1 MPLINGQY
9 IKPSEL
15 DEQREQRE
23 RHGIGAFVGG
33 LGSEIGIASVSQL
46 AGAATG
52 WGYIPIAFGGGFA
65 GSIANQRINDEPFSI
80 GRAVAAGLLNLVPGG
95 VGIKAGRQAGKAAQL
110 LKAADRGLN
119 SYNGKTVPNIIFK
132 EAMKG
137 AAFGGSEV
145 TIQKIIDEE
154 RLPTSD
160 EFFQYTGLGA
170 GFGGAIGGILGATT
184 ARSMGKTVP
193 EATNIFFEE
202 APRWSKMDLDEKI
215 KTAEHLGFYDPKIDP
230 ILPKAK
236 QVNQILEPD
245 LDGEFNKFL
254 KESARSFT
262 QENYIKAW
270 LLSEDP
276 TLEAGKVWLSKIKGW
291 FAPSKILGSE
301 FHNQMGAINGRMT
314 EMESAGASFRNQ
326 YHHLIKGK
334 SESEQNEISRNIR
347 EYLTRPH
354 EGDPGIVSH
363 SEVYD
368 TVRVKALPKGPIR
381 KGITKGGKLASVI
394 EGYKLKGDLDSWKK
408 LRSEVQQELS
418 PFLEPKAFKTFQKN
432 VDLGELDTLLGMQ
445 TLDDTVKE
453 SIILQNYLTRE
464 YRLLEDESF
473 VAIPADKKD
482 LIDDFVENHPDFQ
495 IPGPKVGQ
503 PLGMKKGSVRYP
515 KFWTGKFP
523 SWTTGTDGKLLSPK
537 KLEARARDR
546 AEMYIDNHYLSR
558 SANPANRKSIKKFS
572 SARLKDNVDIL
583 AKRHYLS
590 PALTK
595 FLGGEIEDIGETVYA
610 TGLRIAKL
618 GAKFRAE
625 EFILRDLRS
634 RGLINIRKFT
644 KDDEGPLPSQIEF
657 ENPLQTTFLNGEI
670 EIDGPAYVIKE
681 LEELKA
687 SNFMGN
693 VVDSEISRIDK
704 VLGAIYRPLHGASK
718 ATKVIFNPASWSTNL
733 LGAQFAALAS
743 GNFNLLGKDALK
755 GVRASFDEFGS
766 MTGPASGWVGRQV
779 SKLGRLGLD
788 DEGIKAMRKDIGTMQ
803 RLGLM
808 NADVSVG
815 DTMRSLGAGS
825 IGRKLQSTL
834 EPFSKGYQVTDNA
847 YRYVVWKG
855 NTAKLK
861 KMFSLPEGMDPGKYN
876 DEMERASA
884 FLTNDTYQNYNKIS
898 KMIRDLSAKGLMPP
912 FVAFTAEL
920 TRNLYNNA
928 KYSAMMVRGKFGKG
942 LGLSDDVL
950 RNVNQGAM
958 VAEGTKR
965 LTILSGLTIGSYVA
979 INYLNEKEGVDREK
993 IDALKNT
1000 VIPEYD
1006 RTKELIITMNP
1017 DGKSGHYIN
1026 ASYINPFAQ
1035 FNRFARAY
1043 QDGTNTIGS
1052 LGQMANVIKDEFI
1065 GKGNFVF
1072 QELGDVVRNTDEYG
1086 NPISIKEGQV
1096 GRATDLAGHFF
1107 TELLRPGAVR
1117 ELDKWVDA
1125 LNNVG
1130 DNETKDLVQRMLGI
1144 RKTSFNLEEDSK
1156 WKIRPSKER
1165 LTIAEGRY
1173 FYMQQQ
1179 EDVSPQL
1186 KEQAYVEANQ
1196 ARLNS
1201 MGKLQ
1206 TVYDSLKVLG
1216 MSENDTIS
1224 IMKKNRVS
1232 GSDVIQLS
1240 QNNIQNLELSKEESI
1255 SSEYERLSSET
1266 FNETKTNIIRDTED
1280 NPKKRKSLLN
1290 KLQKEQLYDRRG
1302 VTMFDRQLLGL
1313 GVAERADTLMNV
1325 LGVKPTDYV
1334 LVREYRRKGVITDD
1348 VLMAMRLRAK
1358 QASY

>member
-1 MPLINGQY
+1 MPPG
-9 IKPSEL
+9 KAE
-15 DEQREQRE
+15 EQRNRF
-23 RHGIGAFVGG
+23 GAGAFVGG
-33 LGSEIGIASVSQL
+33 LGSEIVIASGSQL
-46 AGAATG
+46 LGASTG
-52 WGYIPIAFGGGFA
+52 IGYIPIAFGGGFA
-65 GSIANQRINDEPFSI
+65 GSIANQRINDEPISI
-80 GRAVAAGLLNLVPGG
+80 GRAIAAGLINLVPGG
-95 VGIKAGRQAGKAAQL
+95 VGIKAGRQAGKAAKL

-119 SYNGKTVPNIIFK
+119 SYNGKTVPNIILR
-132 EAMKG
+132 EATKG
-137 AAFGGSEV
+137 AAFGASEV
-145 TIQKIIDEE
+145 TIQKIIDED

-170 GFGGAIGGILGATT
+170 TFGGAIGGILGATT
-184 ARSMGKTVP
+184 SRSMGKTVP

-202 APRWSKMDLDEKI
+202 APRWSKMGLDEKI

-245 LDGEFNKFL
+245 IDAEFNKFL

-291 FAPSKILGSE
+291 LAPSRILGKE
-301 FHNQMGAINGRMT
+301 FHNKMGVINGRID
-314 EMESAGASFRNQ
+314 EMESAGASFRNK
-326 YHHLIKGK
+326 YHHLIEGK
-334 SESEQNEISRNIR
+334 SESEKNDISRNIR
-347 EYLTRPH
+347 EYITKPH
-354 EGDPGIVSH
+354 EGDPDIIPH
-363 SEVYD
+363 SEVYS
-368 TVRVKALPKGPIR
+368 TIRVKSLPRWPIKR
-381 KGITKGGKLASVI
+381 GVTKGGKLAKDI
-394 EGYKLKGDLDSWKK
+394 KGYGFKGDLDVWRK
-408 LRSEVQQELS
+408 LRSEVQQELI
-418 PFLEPKAFKTFQKN
+418 PFLEPKAFRTFKRN
-432 VDLGELDTLLGMQ
+432 IDLGELDELLGMQ

-453 SIILQNYLTRE
+453 SISLQNYLTRE
-464 YRLLEDESF
+464 YKLFTDESF
-473 VAIPADKKD
+473 VVNQTDKKAF
-482 LIDDFVENHPDFQ
+482 IDDLVENHKDFQ
-495 IPGPKVGQ
+495 IPGPEVGR
-503 PLGMKKGSVRYP
+503 PLGMKKGSVRYA
-515 KFWTGKFP
+515 KFWTGEFP
-523 SWTTGTDGKLLSPK
+523 SWTTGTDGKLLSPD
-537 KLEARARDR
+537 KLKARAKDR
-546 AEMYIDNHYLSR
+546 AEKYIDYHYLSK
-558 SANPANRKSIKKFS
+558 SKNKANRVIGPQRMEEFS
-572 SARLKDNVDIL
+572 SSLGPVDIL
-583 AKRHYLS
+583 AKRHHLS

-610 TGLRIAKL
+610 TGARIAKL

-625 EFILRDLRS
+625 EFLLRDLRS
-634 RGLINIRKFT
+634 RGLINFRKF
-644 KDDEGPLPSQIEF
+644 KQDKGPLPSQIKF

-693 VVDSEISRIDK
+693 VVNSEVSRINK
-704 VLGAIYRPLHGASK
+704 ILGAVYRPLHGLSK
-718 ATKVIFNPASWSTNL
+718 AMKVIANPASYATNL
-733 LGAQFAALAS
+733 LGAQVATLAS
-743 GNFNLLGKDALK
+743 GNFNLLGKDALQ

-766 MTGPASGWVGRQV
+766 MTGPASGWVGRKV

-788 DEGIKAMRKDIGTMQ
+788 DEGIEALRKDIGTMQ

-808 NADVSVG
+808 NKDVSVG

-834 EPFSKGYQVTDNA
+834 EPLSKAYQVTDNA
-847 YRYVVWKG
+847 YRYVVWKS
-855 NTAKLK
+855 NTNKLK
-861 KMFSLPEGMDPGKYN
+861 KMFSRPDGMDLGKYN
-876 DEMERASA
+876 DEIEQASA

-898 KMIRDLSAKGLMPP
+898 KVIRDLSAKGLMPP

-928 KYSAMMVRGKFGKG
+928 KYAGMMVRGKFGKG

-950 RNVNQGAM
+950 RNVNQGVM
-958 VAEGTKR
+958 VAEGAKR
-965 LTILSGLTIGSYVA
+965 LTILSGLTIGSYFA
-979 INYLNEKEGVDREK
+979 INHLNEKEGVDREK
-993 IDALKNT
+993 MDALKNT

-1017 DGKSGHYIN
+1017 GGKSGHYIN

-1052 LGQMANVIKDEFI
+1052 LGEMANVIKDEFI

-1072 QELGDVVRNTDEYG
+1072 QEGFNALRNTDEYG

-1096 GRATDLAGHFF
+1096 GRATDIAGHFF

-1144 RKTSFNLEEDSK
+1144 RKTSFNLEEDPK

-1186 KEQAYVEANQ
+1186 KEQAYAEANQ
-1196 ARLNS
+1196 ARLDS

-1206 TVYDSLKVLG
+1206 TVYDSLKVLE
-1216 MSENDTIS
+1216 MSEDDTIS
-1224 IMKKNRVS
+1224 IMKRNRVS
-1232 GSDVIQLS
+1232 SSDIIQLS
-1240 QNNIQNLELSKEESI
+1240 QNNIQNLEVSKEESI

-1280 NPKKRKSLLN
+1280 NPRKRKSLLN
-1290 KLQKEQLYDRRG
+1290 KLKKEQLYDRRG

-1313 GVAERADTLMNV
+1313 GVSERAETLMNV
-1325 LGVKPTDYV
+1325 LGVTTSNMA
-1334 LVREYRRKGVITDD
+1334 LIREYRRKGIITDD
-1348 VLMAMRLRAK
+1348 VLKAIRLREM
-1358 QASY
+1358 QSRY